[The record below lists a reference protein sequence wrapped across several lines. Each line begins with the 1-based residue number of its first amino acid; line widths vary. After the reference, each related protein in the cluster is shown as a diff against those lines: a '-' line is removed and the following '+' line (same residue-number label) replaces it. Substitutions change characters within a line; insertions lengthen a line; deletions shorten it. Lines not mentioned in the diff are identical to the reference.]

1 MGPFQS
7 EALSNLPEFSRK
19 LFPLEATKCSDLG
32 LRGNLQTYGPK
43 PQKFHYRWN
52 KSYFKSFESC
62 KSDWGGH
69 GRVVSTDSSRP
80 RGLRFESCGHKL
92 FTHEYHSF

>member
-7 EALSNLPEFSRK
+7 EALSKLPEFSRK

-43 PQKFHYRWN
+43 PEKCHYGWN

-62 KSDWGGH
+62 KSRLVMVEW
-69 GRVVSTDSSRP
+69 SSGQHRQLTSE
-80 RGLRFESCGHKL
+80 RSQV
-92 FTHEYHSF
+92 